1 MTMNQTGSRAALVA
15 ELRDR
20 AEGWHH
26 LCKDALR
33 DASSAAAADLEAG
46 HVDEVQVGH
55 TLFRVTE

>member
-1 MTMNQTGSRAALVA
+1 MTMHQEGSRAEMVA

-33 DASSAAAADLEAG
+33 DASAQAAADLEAG
-46 HVDEVQVGH
+46 HADTVKVGH
-55 TLFRVTE
+55 TEFRVIE